1 MLKKIISSI
10 LLLLFINLNFPD
22 IVFAKSYQISSK
34 QYCYDKNSSDK
45 KLYLYKVIKNKKYGV
60 VSLDGD
66 LILPVKYSELSVD
79 TACYFKTKK
88 EKDSKSELY
97 SWNGE
102 LVIPAVYDYIIPNFG
117 KYLVVRDNEK
127 FGLIDYQNNIILPI
141 EFHSY
146 YHHPATDS
154 EYILK
159 NNQKLM
165 LITDEKITQ
174 LPYESAYFNRN
185 GTLWVFLNKKKGVYS
200 IEKEKCII
208 PAKYNDVLYLNEN
221 LLIAQLNNKYSVYD
235 KDGNVIFNNNIYEY
249 EKISD
254 LVVIKK
260 DNNKYDLYYLK
271 DKIRN
276 KSAKNENPQINSGKE
291 LLKPLLTDKEFI
303 DFEYYYFD
311 NNYNIKVKDK
321 GKFGIV
327 RFNSETEQFTTFI
340 PFIYDSIS
348 NPSRD
353 FDYIARQGSKYFN
366 INPKTGE
373 IESEFSVSKNDTYNS
388 ETNIDLLE
396 EEEKINKKYLISIA
410 KEQDEEQDEETEQNV
425 FKKQKTKLF
434 TDDEEI
440 NKAYSNA
447 IKENQKP
454 KRHKRYKM
462 PLYEEIL
469 GGVVVGVVF
478 GLWYLYDFLDN
489 LSFKISKPLNRVK
502 VNDKKEKNK
511 K

>member
-1 MLKKIISSI
+1 ML
-10 LLLLFINLNFPD
+10 F
-22 IVFAKSYQISSK
+22 
-34 QYCYDKNSSDK
+34 
-45 KLYLYKVIKNKKYGV
+45 
-60 VSLDGD
+60 
-66 LILPVKYSELSVD
+66 LP
-79 TACYFKTKK
+79 
-88 EKDSKSELY
+88 
-97 SWNGE
+97 
-102 LVIPAVYDYIIPNFG
+102 YIIPNFG

-271 DKIRN
+271 D
-276 KSAKNENPQINSGKE
+276 
-291 LLKPLLTDKEFI
+291 
-303 DFEYYYFD
+303 
-311 NNYNIKVKDK
+311 
-321 GKFGIV
+321 
-327 RFNSETEQFTTFI
+327 
-340 PFIYDSIS
+340 
-348 NPSRD
+348 
-353 FDYIARQGSKYFN
+353 
-366 INPKTGE
+366 
-373 IESEFSVSKNDTYNS
+373 TYNS
-388 ETNIDLLE
+388 KASTLARKASTIRIFFSL
-396 EEEKINKKYLISIA
+396 KSI
-410 KEQDEEQDEETEQNV
+410 
-425 FKKQKTKLF
+425 F
-434 TDDEEI
+434 
-440 NKAYSNA
+440 
-447 IKENQKP
+447 
-454 KRHKRYKM
+454 
-462 PLYEEIL
+462 
-469 GGVVVGVVF
+469 
-478 GLWYLYDFLDN
+478 
-489 LSFKISKPLNRVK
+489 
-502 VNDKKEKNK
+502 
-511 K
+511 